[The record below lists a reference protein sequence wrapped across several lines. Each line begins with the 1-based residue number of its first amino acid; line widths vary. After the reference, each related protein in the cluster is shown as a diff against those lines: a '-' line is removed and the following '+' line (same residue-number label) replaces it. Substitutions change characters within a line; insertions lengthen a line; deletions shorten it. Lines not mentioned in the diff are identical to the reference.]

1 MSRLLMDF
9 ADQLIQLPR
18 HHPSVV
24 IAGFLFTVNS
34 THSIHLCYIT
44 LGLKPPSRKV
54 KYYNGWKLFT
64 LKLQYFKSAQIMS
77 KAKGPTRQA
86 LRVEIL
92 GWVFFCCVFFPHG
105 GFRAKQEPPPT
116 KTKKTSWNTHHIW
129 MVNIKKSSCL
139 NVSFLFGDGSE
150 SYAKEWEK
158 KKHIEQNRQYQGFT
172 GPTTRSLKHQQDW
185 LHTILPAFSW

>member
-1 MSRLLMDF
+1 MLVSGRVMSRLLMDF

-24 IAGFLFTVNS
+24 IAGLLFTVNS

-44 LGLKPPSRKV
+44 LGLKPPSTKV

-92 GWVFFCCVFFPHG
+92 GWVFFLLRFFFFPTG
-105 GFRAKQEPPPT
+105 VFGQKKNPT
-116 KTKKTSWNTHHIW
+116 PQKNRLRYTP
-129 MVNIKKSSCL
+129 
-139 NVSFLFGDGSE
+139 
-150 SYAKEWEK
+150 YEW
-158 KKHIEQNRQYQGFT
+158 
-172 GPTTRSLKHQQDW
+172 
-185 LHTILPAFSW
+185 